1 MRSIYQMRGHVRAN
15 RQRDGLH
22 PSHPFCVWWCVWVS
36 VRIWGCG
43 WKLTAERVEVEVRR
57 VSEVELGGGCC
68 IVEGAPADCVLDSLT
83 PRPLF
88 PRALAVARC
97 GLWRNVPSRPGAGR
111 RYLRFWP
118 CVICAWQLPATC
130 LHFASS
136 FRPKFPSILPL
147 HPPSGQAS
155 SAHLPIT
162 TLTRPSHSPT
172 SNHQQPPTLP
182 PRPTIFLSPILTTAA
197 ALLPL
202 TTYYTRITKRFPYD
216 HSSAAF
222 FSPPQAK

>member
-1 MRSIYQMRGHVRAN
+1 VCAGLANATPFVSARPRSG
-15 RQRDGLH
+15 
-22 PSHPFCVWWCVWVS
+22 
-36 VRIWGCG
+36 
-43 WKLTAERVEVEVRR
+43 
-57 VSEVELGGGCC
+57 
-68 IVEGAPADCVLDSLT
+68 SLW
-83 PRPLF
+83 
-88 PRALAVARC
+88 A
-97 GLWRNVPSRPGAGR
+97 LWRNVPFSPWRGQAVPPLLAVCC
-111 RYLRFWP
+111 LRLAIA
-118 CVICAWQLPATC
+118 CTC
-130 LHFASS
+130 LRFASS

-162 TLTRPSHSPT
+162 TLTRVFAFPNL
-172 SNHQQPPTLP
+172 NHQQPPTLP
-182 PRPTIFLSPILTTAA
+182 PRPTILLSPILTTAA